1 MKQLRVAIAILAAA
15 TLVYAGDPWDD
26 KKPSEWNEKEV
37 MKILQGSPWGKRVAT
52 VEELVTDQDKSASN
66 ARGAT
71 SGAGSTGTFDR
82 GDLRPKALATV
93 MWWSARTPRRAFVR
107 LAQLRGAQINE
118 NQARE
123 FTETEMPEHIIVIE
137 ESGQMVAVAAKL
149 EEAQLKEAAWLDLGK
164 DQRVA
169 PSEAGI
175 ISEGGKP
182 VRIRFN
188 FPRTVDNQPLMDGKR
203 RVVFKWRLPATP
215 REKLEN
221 AKLREVVFES
231 KKMTVGSEA
240 DN

>member
-1 MKQLRVAIAILAAA
+1 MKHLRVVIAILAAA
-15 TLVYAGDPWDD
+15 TLLYAGDPWDD

-52 VEELVTDQDKSASN
+52 AEELVKDQDKSATN

-82 GDLRPKALATV
+82 GDLRPTQFATV
-93 MWWSARTPRRAFVR
+93 MWWSARTPRRAYLR
-107 LAQLRGAQINE
+107 LAQLNGANIAE
-118 NQARE
+118 DQARA

-137 ESGQMVAVAAKL
+137 ESGQMVATAAKL
-149 EEAQLKEAAWLDLGK
+149 EEADLKQAAWLDLGK
-164 DQRVA
+164 NQRVE
-169 PSEAGI
+169 PTEAGI
-175 ISEGGKP
+175 ISEGGKA

-203 RVVFKWRLPATP
+203 RVVFKWRLQTNP

-231 KKMTVGSEA
+231 KKMTVGSEV